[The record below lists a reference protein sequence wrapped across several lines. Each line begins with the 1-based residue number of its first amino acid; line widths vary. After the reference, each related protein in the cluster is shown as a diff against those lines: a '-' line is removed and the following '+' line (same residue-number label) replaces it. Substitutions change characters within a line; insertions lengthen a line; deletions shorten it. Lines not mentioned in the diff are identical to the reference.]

1 MALHIIIEAGIGEER
16 RWRAE
21 VDPDDGWTRLFDG
34 AQVIA
39 SAWFCPPQTWE
50 LIVPDAPAVHAAFER
65 VAVTL
70 ERLAFSPTRP
80 HADCE
85 DDDSYAT
92 G

>member
-1 MALHIIIEAGIGEER
+1 MALHIIIEAGVGEER

-39 SAWFCPPQTWE
+39 SAWFCPPKEWE
-50 LIVPDAPAVHAAFER
+50 SIEPDAPVVHAAFER
-65 VAVTL
+65 VAATL
-70 ERLAFSPTRP
+70 ERLDFNPTRP
-80 HADCE
+80 NADCE
-85 DDDSYAT
+85 SDDNCAT